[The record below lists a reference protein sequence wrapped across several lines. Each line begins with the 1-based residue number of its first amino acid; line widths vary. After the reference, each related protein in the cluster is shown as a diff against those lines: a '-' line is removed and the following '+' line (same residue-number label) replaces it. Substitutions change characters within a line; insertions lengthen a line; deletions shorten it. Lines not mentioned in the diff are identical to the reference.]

1 MVSNTAL
8 VSGVHQSDSVTHVHN
23 PFLYSFSSVYAITKY
38 CREFPVL
45 SSRELVISYLYF
57 VWQCV
62 CVCLNLPFVPFNPLY
77 EFHCCWFMSCHIWN
91 SPPLFL
97 WKLFQLH
104 PLLLMNYYDSCSKET
119 MASFV
124 FQMSLVYTVAFVSVQ
139 HEISSSG
146 RLALNHRASSS

>member
-104 PLLLMNYYDSCSKET
+104 PLLLMNYYHMIVIYFLFHKLLWLCLSFQPIFCLRLRWSGFYCSN
-119 MASFV
+119 
-124 FQMSLVYTVAFVSVQ
+124 L
-139 HEISSSG
+139 
-146 RLALNHRASSS
+146 